1 MKINKLKFNWMLFAL
16 ILMGLNVNAQNSENL
31 DYFSKLEVSGNVDV
45 IIIQS
50 ESNKIESK
58 NPNMPMNY
66 KLDGNKLIIKG
77 SYADESIF
85 VFVKNLQAIETSG
98 LSSVTSKNEI
108 KASERFSIETSGSSE
123 VEITLN
129 SPLLKCEA
137 TGLSKQTIKGTG
149 DKLVVDISGNADL
162 NAFEFICNEAMVD
175 ASGLSDF
182 NITANKKLILDAS
195 GSSDGKYKGKPV
207 SKVISVTGMA
217 SVKAMDENETYND
230 ERTEMKVGVEGDTVA
245 FNMGNR
251 KIIITE
257 KGKKEKDEKEGKTSH
272 NSKKHKEM
280 KNVWSGLEIGFDNL
294 ITPSGKY
301 SFEKPND
308 YLNTRFGSSYH
319 IGLNLF
325 EPEWKIVEGRL
336 SIASGL
342 GIEWQSLKFD
352 GNKVL
357 SAKIINGVAFD
368 TSAYSLTYN
377 RLNLTSFTLP
387 ILVKINSNPSK
398 SGKRFH
404 IAAGVILNYTPWATV
419 KTETTA
425 NGYSDR
431 REFDYDNNI
440 NPLRASATVR
450 VGYGWLRLF
459 ANYGITPV
467 FNSASMPD
475 TRTASVGI
483 TVIPF

>member
-1 MKINKLKFNWMLFAL
+1 MKTNKLNFKLMLFAL
-16 ILMGLNVNAQNSENL
+16 ILLGLNVNAQNQIKL
-31 DYFSKLEVSGNVDV
+31 DSFTRLVVTGNIDV
-45 IIIQS
+45 VIVQS
-50 ESNKIESK
+50 EFNKIETK
-58 NPNMPMNY
+58 NENRALDY
-66 KLDGNKLIIKG
+66 KLEGDRLLIKG
-77 SYADESIF
+77 TSADEDVTIF
-85 VFVKNLQAIETSG
+85 AKNLQSIESSG
-98 LSSVTSKNEI
+98 LSNVRSKNVINAPE
-108 KASERFSIETSGSSE
+108 KFSIETSGSSDIDIS
-123 VEITLN
+123 VNTLT
-129 SPLLKCEA
+129 LRCEA
-137 TGLSKQTIKGTG
+137 SGLSNITVKGTG
-149 DKLVVDISGNADL
+149 TKLQADMAGNSEL
-162 NAFEFICNEAMVD
+162 NAFDFNCDEAIVD
-175 ASGLSDF
+175 ASGLSNF
-182 NITANKKLILDAS
+182 NIKANKKLILDAS
-195 GSSDGKYKGKPV
+195 GNSDGKYKGTPA

-230 ERTEMKVGVEGDTVA
+230 ERNEMKVGVEGDTVA
-245 FNMGNR
+245 FDMGNK

-257 KGKKEKDEKEGKTSH
+257 KGKKDKEEKEGKGAN
-272 NSKKHKEM
+272 NSKKHNEM
-280 KNVWSGLEIGFDNL
+280 KNVWSGLELGFDNL
-294 ITPSGKY
+294 ITPSGNY

-325 EPEWKIVEGRL
+325 EPDWKIVEGRL
-336 SIASGL
+336 SLASGL

-357 SAKIINGVAFD
+357 APKISNGVAFD
-368 TSAYSLTYN
+368 TSTYSLTYN

-387 ILVKINSNPSK
+387 ILLKLNSNPSK

-425 NGYSDR
+425 NGYSDK

-440 NPLRASATVR
+440 NPLRVSATLR
-450 VGYGWLRLF
+450 IGYGWMRLF

-483 TVIPF
+483 TIIPF

>member
-1 MKINKLKFNWMLFAL
+1 MKTNKLKITLTLFAL
-16 ILMGLNVNAQNSENL
+16 ILVGLNVNAQTQINL
-31 DYFSKLEVSGNVDV
+31 DTFSKLEVSGNIDLLIV
-45 IIIQS
+45 QS
-50 ESNKIESK
+50 ESNKLELK
-58 NPNMPMNY
+58 QEGKP
-66 KLDGNKLIIKG
+66 LDYRVEGNKLVIRG
-77 SYADESIF
+77 TYADESII
-85 VFVKNLQAIETSG
+85 VYVKNLIAIETSG
-98 LSSVTSKNEI
+98 LSNVTSKNEL
-108 KASERFSIETSGSSE
+108 KASERFSIETSGNSE

-129 SPLLKCEA
+129 TTLLKCEA
-137 TGLSKQTIKGTG
+137 TGLSKQTIKGIG

-162 NAFEFICNEAMVD
+162 NAFGFICNEVMVD

-195 GSSDGKYKGKPV
+195 GSSDGKYKGTPT
-207 SKVISVTGMA
+207 SKVISVTGLA
-217 SVKAMDENETYND
+217 SVKAMDENQIYND
-230 ERTEMKVGVEGDTVA
+230 ERTEMKVGVESDTVA
-245 FNMGNR
+245 FDMGNK

-257 KGKKEKDEKEGKTSH
+257 KGKKDKNEGDGKSSN
-272 NSKKHKEM
+272 NSKKQKEM
-280 KNVWSGLEIGFDNL
+280 KDVWSGLEMGFDNL
-294 ITPSGKY
+294 VTPSGAY
-301 SFEKPND
+301 SFDKSND

-325 EPEWKIVEGRL
+325 EPDWKIIEGRL

-342 GIEWQSLKFD
+342 GIEWQSFKFE

-357 SAKIINGVAFD
+357 APKITNGVAYD
-368 TSAYSLTYN
+368 TNTYVLTYN

-387 ILVKINSNPSK
+387 ILVKLNSNPSK
-398 SGKRFH
+398 TGMRFH

-419 KTETTA
+419 KMETTA
-425 NGYSDR
+425 NGYSDK

-440 NPLRASATVR
+440 NPLRVSATVR
-450 VGYGWLRLF
+450 IGYGWLRLF

-467 FNSASMPD
+467 FNSAIMPD

>member
-1 MKINKLKFNWMLFAL
+1 MLFAL
-16 ILMGLNVNAQNSENL
+16 VLVGLNVKAQYSENL

-45 IIIQS
+45 TIIQS

-77 SYADESIF
+77 SYADESITIY
-85 VFVKNLQAIETSG
+85 VKDLKAIETSG
-98 LSSVTSKNEI
+98 LSNVSSKNEI

-129 SPLLKCEA
+129 TPLLKCEA
-137 TGLSKQTIKGTG
+137 TGLSKQTIKGMG

-162 NAFEFICNEAMVD
+162 NAFDFICNEAMVD

-182 NITANKKLILDAS
+182 NITANKKLVLDAS
-195 GSSDGKYKGKPV
+195 GSSDGKYKGTPA

-217 SVKAMDENETYND
+217 SVKAMDENQTYND
-230 ERTEMKVGVEGDTVA
+230 ERSEMKVGVEGDTVA
-245 FNMGNR
+245 FDMGNR

-257 KGKKEKDEKEGKTSH
+257 KSKKGNDEKEEK
-272 NSKKHKEM
+272 NSSNNKKYKEM
-280 KNVWSGLEIGFDNL
+280 KDVWSGLEMGFDNL

-325 EPEWKIVEGRL
+325 EPDWKIIEGHL

-342 GIEWQSLKFD
+342 GIEWQSLKFE

-357 SAKIINGVAFD
+357 LPKITNGVAFD
-368 TSAYSLTYN
+368 TNTYSLTYN

-387 ILVKINSNPSK
+387 ILVKLNSNPSK

-419 KTETTA
+419 KMETTA
-425 NGYSDR
+425 NGYSDK

-440 NPLRASATVR
+440 NPLRVSATVR

-459 ANYGITPV
+459 ANYGLTPV
-467 FNSASMPD
+467 FNSAAMPD

-483 TVIPF
+483 TIIPF

>member
-1 MKINKLKFNWMLFAL
+1 MKTNKLKNKLMLLAL
-16 ILMGLNVNAQNSENL
+16 VLVVLNVNAQTQINL
-31 DYFSKLEVSGNVDV
+31 DTFSKLEVNGNMDLLIV
-45 IIIQS
+45 QS

-58 NPNMPMNY
+58 HDGKPLDY
-66 KLDGNKLIIKG
+66 KVEGNKLFIRG
-77 SYADESIF
+77 TYADESIILY
-85 VFVKNLQAIETSG
+85 VKNLQAIETSG
-98 LSSVTSKNEI
+98 LSNVASKNEI
-108 KASERFSIETSGSSE
+108 KASERFSIVTSGSSE

-129 SPLLKCEA
+129 TPLLKCEA
-137 TGLSKQTIKGTG
+137 TGLSKQTIKGRG

-162 NAFEFICNEAMVD
+162 NAFEFICNEAIVD

-182 NITANKKLILDAS
+182 NITANKKLVLDAS
-195 GSSDGKYKGKPV
+195 GSSDGKYKGTPA

-217 SVKAMDENETYND
+217 SIKAMDENETYND

-245 FNMGNR
+245 FDMGNK

-257 KGKKEKDEKEGKTSH
+257 KGKSNKDEKDGKTSN
-272 NSKKHKEM
+272 NSKKYKEM
-280 KNVWSGLEIGFDNL
+280 KDVWSGLEMGFDNL

-301 SFEKPND
+301 SFEYPNE

-325 EPEWKIVEGRL
+325 EPDWKIIDGHL

-342 GIEWQSLKFD
+342 GIEWQSLKFE
-352 GNKVL
+352 GNRVL
-357 SAKIINGVAFD
+357 APKILNGVAYD
-368 TSAYSLTYN
+368 TNTYMLTYN

-387 ILVKINSNPSK
+387 ILVKLISNPSK

-419 KTETTA
+419 KMETTA
-425 NGYSDR
+425 NGYSDK

-440 NPLRASATVR
+440 NPLRVSATVR
-450 VGYGWLRLF
+450 IGYGWLRLF
-459 ANYGITPV
+459 ANYGLTPV
-467 FNSASMPD
+467 FNSAAMPD

>member
-1 MKINKLKFNWMLFAL
+1 MKTNKLKFKLMLLAL
-16 ILMGLNVNAQNSENL
+16 ILVGLNVNAQNSENL
-31 DYFSKLEVSGNVDV
+31 EYFSKIEVSGNIDV
-45 IIIQS
+45 TIIQS

-77 SYADESIF
+77 SNTDENII
-85 VFVKNLQAIETSG
+85 VYVKNLQAIETSG

-108 KASERFSIETSGSSE
+108 KASERFSIETSGNSE

-129 SPLLKCEA
+129 TPLLKCEA
-137 TGLSKQTIKGTG
+137 TGLSKQSIKGTG

-162 NAFEFICNEAMVD
+162 NSFEFICNEAMVD

-182 NITANKKLILDAS
+182 KITANKKLVLDAS
-195 GSSDGKYKGKPV
+195 GSSDGKYKGTPA

-217 SVKAMDENETYND
+217 SVKAMDENATFND

-245 FNMGNR
+245 FDMGNR

-257 KGKKEKDEKEGKTSH
+257 KGKNNKDEGKSS
-272 NSKKHKEM
+272 NNNKKHKEM
-280 KNVWSGLEIGFDNL
+280 KDVWSGLEMGFDNL

-319 IGLNLF
+319 IGLNMF
-325 EPEWKIVEGRL
+325 EPDWKIIEGRL

-357 SAKIINGVAFD
+357 APKISNGVAFD
-368 TSAYSLTYN
+368 TSTYSLTYN

-387 ILVKINSNPSK
+387 ILLKLNSNPSK

-431 REFDYDNNI
+431 HEFDYDNNI
-440 NPLRASATVR
+440 KPLRVSATVR

-459 ANYGITPV
+459 ANYGLTPV
-467 FNSASMPD
+467 FNNASMPD